1 MRYVG
6 IDVGSDSHV
15 VAAVTADGTVAFKPT
30 GITEDAAGYAKLFA
44 LLGQAPVA
52 LVTMEATGHYWRNLF
67 AALAAHGYAVA
78 LLNPLRTRRFAGE
91 DLARTKT
98 DSIDALGI
106 ARFGAQKC
114 PAVTR
119 LPDAA
124 TDELRELVRHRD
136 RLVADFGDRVR
147 QLHRLVDLGFPEFRR
162 HVKSLDSM
170 LACTLLAEYPN
181 AQAFAG
187 ATPRRLA
194 KLVYDGVHKV
204 GPELAAALI
213 AAAKVSVG
221 HHHGP
226 AYRIQVRHTCQDLD
240 LLRRRIRELDDDIT
254 RQLDDYEV
262 GSLLTSIEGIG
273 TNTAARLIAELGDLG
288 RFPQCRGARRLC
300 RRGPRSQAIGQTP
313 RPEGRPLS
321 DRPRPPAR
329 RLVDA
334 AARGCTSQS
343 LAQGLLR
350 SPDQPRQAAQ
360 GRPGRRS
367 AQTARRR
374 LRRRARP

>member
-15 VAAVTADGTVAFKPT
+15 VAAVTADGTVAVKPT
-30 GITEDAAGYAKLFA
+30 GIAEDAAGYAKLFA

-52 LVTMEATGHYWRNLF
+52 LVAMEATGHYWRNLF

-91 DLARTKT
+91 DLERTKT

-106 ARFGAQKC
+106 ARFGAQKR
-114 PAVTR
+114 PAATR

-124 TDELRELVRHRD
+124 ADELRELVRHRD

-147 QLHRLVDLGFPEFRR
+147 QLHRLVDLGFPEFTR

-187 ATPRRLA
+187 AMPRRLA

-204 GPELAAALI
+204 GPDLAAALI

-221 HHHGP
+221 RHHGP

-240 LLRRRIRELDDDIT
+240 LLRRRIRELDDDIA
-254 RQLDDYEV
+254 RQLDDHEV
-262 GSLLTSIEGIG
+262 GALLTSIDGIG
-273 TNTAARLIAELGDLG
+273 THTAARLIAELGAA
-288 RFPQCRGARRLC
+288 FPLRR
-300 RRGPRSQAIGQTP
+300 RW
-313 RPEGRPLS
+313 
-321 DRPRPPAR
+321 PPTSAWCPASNNR
-329 RLVDA
+329 ASA
-334 AARGCTSQS
+334 AARKPAS
-343 LAQGLLR
+343 A
-350 SPDQPRQAAQ
+350 
-360 GRPGRRS
+360 RS
-367 AQTARRR
+367 ATPACGLPCGCRCSWPCVAI
-374 LRRRARP
+374 LGSRPSTIA